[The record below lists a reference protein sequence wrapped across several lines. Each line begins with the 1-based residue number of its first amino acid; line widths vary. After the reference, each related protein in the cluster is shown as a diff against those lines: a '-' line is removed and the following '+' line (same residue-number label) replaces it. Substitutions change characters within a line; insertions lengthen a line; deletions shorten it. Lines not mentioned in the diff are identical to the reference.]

1 MRTYHLAVVYFS
13 LAVLCPAMI
22 TSFVSTRSTSTFRAR
37 KPSYRKVC
45 QPLEDLISREQIQA
59 LSDGQTIVVDGVFH
73 PDFAKELASDVAS
86 IDSSCFAMHTTGS
99 SPSTQKVYSFSGQR
113 IRGDLAG
120 WFDNRGSLNSAT
132 TLESLRLL
140 WRYFDYLRVFL
151 NEENSSGVPPLKRQD
166 CQLAR
171 FPGDG
176 KSAYPKHI
184 DAFQDKQGANR
195 QITAIVYLNNG
206 WVKEDGGC
214 LRVWHGNRAM
224 DIAPALNRLV
234 LFRSSSLAHEVLP
247 SFKARHAAS
256 VWFYDGGVPYNSSV
270 NSLLL

>member
-1 MRTYHLAVVYFS
+1 
-13 LAVLCPAMI
+13 
-22 TSFVSTRSTSTFRAR
+22 VSTRSTSTFRAR
-37 KPSYRKVC
+37 KPTYRKVC

-59 LSDGQTIVVDGVFH
+59 LSDGQAIVVDGVFH

-99 SPSTQKVYSFSGQR
+99 STSTQKVYSSSGQR

-120 WFDNRGSLNSAT
+120 WFDSRGSLNDAT
-132 TLESLRLL
+132 PLESLRLL

-151 NEENSSGVPPLKRQD
+151 NEEKCSGVPPLKRQD

-176 KSAYPKHI
+176 KSAYPKHV
-184 DAFQDKQGANR
+184 DALQDQQGGNR
-195 QITAIVYLNNG
+195 QITAIVYLNDG
-206 WVKEDGGC
+206 WAKEDGGC
-214 LRVWHGNRAM
+214 LRVWHGDDSAL

-234 LFRSSSLAHEVLP
+234 LFRSNSLAHEVL
-247 SFKARHAAS
+247 SSSKVRHAAS
-256 VWFYDGGVPYNSSV
+256 VWFYDGGAPYSSSV